1 MTEDLCKLYQVKSRV
16 VVDRI
21 FFVRSE
27 NLDLSSIYR
36 NLVLGSLI
44 ILSLSPLLT
53 YVIYYNITET
63 VDTTS
68 TLRHDLVILY
78 LLVFPLVQNST

>member
-1 MTEDLCKLYQVKSRV
+1 VTEDLCKLYQVKSRV

-53 YVIYYNITET
+53 YVIYYIITET